1 MQIPKYLYQTWNS
14 LHITLSLLSLKLRNF
29 KRQFK
34 KYLSIYIDNTL
45 ELNRTF
51 LKTKY
56 ACSSDSSFLVIPIT
70 VGLRCKCWSLCG
82 SQKVSQD
89 PYDIRKSHLSPPV
102 STRGLSDSDMSEL
115 DFDDGIGVV
124 SGQCEL
130 DGRVVSVSRPL
141 RCHIASFCGLCHV
154 AVCVL
159 SPVSVHL
166 TLFVVTLPGLLIVRM
181 YHIARC
187 AIFMSSCVIVPKV

>member
-1 MQIPKYLYQTWNS
+1 MLVVLTALSS
-14 LHITLSLLSLKLRNF
+14 LFPRLL
-29 KRQFK
+29 
-34 KYLSIYIDNTL
+34 D
-45 ELNRTF
+45 
-51 LKTKY
+51 
-56 ACSSDSSFLVIPIT
+56 SDVND
-70 VGLRCKCWSLCG
+70 CWSLCG

-130 DGRVVSVSRPL
+130 DGRVVSVSRPV

-166 TLFVVTLPGLLIVRM
+166 TFFVVTLPGLLIARM

-187 AIFMSSCVIVPKV
+187 ALFMSSRVIVPKV